1 MTDRWGPPTWF
12 FFHCFAE
19 KINDDFYEKEYK
31 KCFNIIKSVCASL
44 PCPVCQRHAMTYL
57 KRVNVHSLRKKD
69 DFKRFLF
76 NFHNY
81 ANVNTK
87 KKTENINILQKYEK
101 GIFINIS
108 KYFFQNFY
116 SRQLLLRNFSMQMY
130 EKKILKEIKDWLTK
144 NIGHFSN

>member
-1 MTDRWGPPTWF
+1 MTERWGPPTWM

-19 KINDDFYEKEYK
+19 KINPSFYEKNYI
-31 KCFNIIKSVCASL
+31 KCFGIIKKICSSL
-44 PCPVCQRHAMTYL
+44 PCPICQHHAMSYL
-57 KRVNVHSLRKKD
+57 KRINVHSLRKKD
-69 DFKRFLF
+69 QFKRFLF

-81 ANVNTK
+81 ANANTH
-87 KKTENINILQKYEK
+87 KKTENINILRKYEK

>member
-19 KINDDFYEKEYK
+19 KINDNFYKKEYK
-31 KCFNIIKSVCASL
+31 KCFNIIKSICSFL
-44 PCPVCQRHAMTYL
+44 PCPICQRHAMSYL
-57 KRVNVHSLRKKD
+57 RRVNVHSLRKKE

-81 ANVNTK
+81 TNVNTK
-87 KKTENINILQKYEK
+87 KKSENINILQKYEK

-130 EKKILKEIKDWLTK
+130 EKQVLNEIKVWLSK
-144 NIGHFSN
+144 NIKHFSN